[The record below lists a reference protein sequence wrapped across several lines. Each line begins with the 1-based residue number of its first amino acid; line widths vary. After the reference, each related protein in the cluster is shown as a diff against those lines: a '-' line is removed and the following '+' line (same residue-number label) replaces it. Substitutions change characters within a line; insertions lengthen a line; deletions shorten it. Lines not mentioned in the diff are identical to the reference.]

1 MRFVLFSVMA
11 ALTFIGCS
19 KPSAEEMFNKG
30 VDSQRAEQYD
40 AAIGLYQELISTYP
54 DSARTPEAYYAL
66 GAIYQN
72 QKRSY
77 HLAID
82 FYKQLVLKFPRHAT
96 SSNAAFII
104 GFIYNNELKQYDSAR
119 IAYEYF
125 IKNYP
130 DDHLVND
137 AKFELSNVGKT
148 AEEIFAAQRQAALA
162 EEKKVKRAKK

>member
-1 MRFVLFSVMA
+1 MV
-11 ALTFIGCS
+11 LTFIGCS

-30 VDSQRAEQYD
+30 ADAQRAEQYD
-40 AAIGLYQELISTYP
+40 AAIESYQELIKTYP
-54 DSARTPEAYYAL
+54 DSARTPEAYYAV

-82 FYKQLVLKFPRHAT
+82 FYKQLVQKYPRHAT

-104 GFIYNNELKQYDSAR
+104 GFIYNNELKQYDSAK

-130 DDHLVND
+130 TDHLVND
-137 AKFELSNVGKT
+137 AKFELLNAGKT
-148 AEEIFAAQRQAALA
+148 PEEVFAAQRQLAL
-162 EEKKVKRAKK
+162 EEDKSAKRAKKK